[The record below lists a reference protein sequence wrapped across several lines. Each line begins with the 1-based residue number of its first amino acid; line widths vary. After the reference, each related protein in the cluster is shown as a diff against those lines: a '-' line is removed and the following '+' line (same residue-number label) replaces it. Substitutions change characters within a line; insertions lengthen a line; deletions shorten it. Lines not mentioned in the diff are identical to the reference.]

1 MDYLFHNL
9 IIMHYFDIFIEV
21 FYLISECGSSNSCI
35 QQCNI
40 YDDVIDK
47 TDGPCPCNLYK
58 NHSTP
63 IGKLYFLLFLLYLW

>member
-1 MDYLFHNL
+1 MYYLFCNL
-9 IIMHYFDIFIEV
+9 TKMHYLMFSC
-21 FYLISECGSSNSCI
+21 FYLISECGSSSNCI

-47 TDGPCPCNLYK
+47 TEGPCPCNLYK

-63 IGKLYFLLFLLYLW
+63 IGKSLLVLFLLYLW